1 MKDILV
7 TAVLSVAALLG
18 CVRFVGMFAERRN
31 ASTWEHVTTTVGVTV
46 FLTASG
52 RMLERGGLAAAVLLL
67 LLTWVVYGMVRNH
80 PPSQRIVAACTWLG
94 LALLLAYIGFDR
106 G

>member
-1 MKDILV
+1 MKEIV
-7 TAVLSVAALLG
+7 ITALLTVAAVLG
-18 CVRFVGMFAERRN
+18 CVRFVGMFLDRRN
-31 ASTWEHVTTTVGVTV
+31 TSTWEQVTTTVGATV

-52 RMLERGGLAAAVLLL
+52 RMLERAGLAAAVLLL
-67 LLTWVVYGMVRNH
+67 LLTWFVYDAVRRH
-80 PPSQRIVAACTWLG
+80 TLSQCTLAACTWLS

>member
-1 MKDILV
+1 MKDIVV
-7 TAVLSVAALLG
+7 TALLTVAAVLG
-18 CVRFVGMFAERRN
+18 CVRFVEMFADRRS

-67 LLTWVVYGMVRNH
+67 LLTWFVYGTVRRH
-80 PPSQRIVAACTWLG
+80 APSKRALAACTWLS
-94 LALLLAYIGFDR
+94 LALLLAYICFDR